1 MSIKLIHY
9 SEFDFSIIF
18 DYAAKWIVKFK
29 EKEICNLQS

>member
-29 EKEICNLQS
+29 EKETCKLQR